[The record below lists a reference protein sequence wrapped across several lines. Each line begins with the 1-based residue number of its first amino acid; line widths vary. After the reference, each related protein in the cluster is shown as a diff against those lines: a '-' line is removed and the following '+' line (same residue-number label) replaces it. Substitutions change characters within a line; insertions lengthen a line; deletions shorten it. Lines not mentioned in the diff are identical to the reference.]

1 MTDQVALLEAI
12 RAHPRENTPRLMYAD
27 WLDEHGTCDRD
38 RATAEFIRLALG
50 PTKYTRQWPHAA
62 YKWLL
67 NCKTGTGVRTGHWHR
82 LVPALCALDATEE
95 LRAETVARHP
105 GDSIIGPYLARGL
118 FPAPPLPW
126 RFGRLVEA
134 YFNFRA
140 PGPNPAR
147 TRIRMHLTFDA
158 GFLIACDVAAGDV
171 MAPHQLAALS
181 AAIAADQPLCR
192 AVGVFR

>member
-27 WLDEHGTCDRD
+27 WLDDHGTCDRD
-38 RATAEFIRLALG
+38 AATAEFIRLALG
-50 PTKYTRQWPHAA
+50 PTKHTRQWPHAA

-67 NCKTGTGVRTGHWHR
+67 NCKTGTAMRPGSWYR
-82 LVPALCALDATEE
+82 LVPALCALDATEA
-95 LRAETVARHP
+95 LRADIVNGYPDPVIGTTVAR
-105 GDSIIGPYLARGL
+105 YRV
-118 FPAPPLPW
+118 PAPPLPW
-126 RFGRLVEA
+126 RTGRLVEA

-147 TRIRMHLTFDA
+147 TLIRMHLTFDA
-158 GFLIACDVAAGDV
+158 GFLRKCDVAAGDI

-181 AAIAADQPLCR
+181 AALAADQPLCR
-192 AVGVFR
+192 SVGVFR